1 MAVVVPLSASTEPQA
16 APTQKLHRWR
26 TVSGP
31 SRTSSSSG
39 CLYRHAAAEI
49 RGCPLH
55 RCGNFRARIGRPQ
68 TRGLVDERAR
78 GLPPDKSPELLKQ
91 ASSGTRP
98 PIFVPPPLLWAEGW
112 GGGLSVILPY
122 VGFDVGFAM
131 LPALRAAIGQ
141 GRVAWRHL
149 MVSPYG
155 VIGCHQLGARF
166 LY

>member
-1 MAVVVPLSASTEPQA
+1 M
-16 APTQKLHRWR
+16 
-26 TVSGP
+26 
-31 SRTSSSSG
+31 
-39 CLYRHAAAEI
+39 
-49 RGCPLH
+49 
-55 RCGNFRARIGRPQ
+55 
-68 TRGLVDERAR
+68 
-78 GLPPDKSPELLKQ
+78 
-91 ASSGTRP
+91 
-98 PIFVPPPLLWAEGW
+98 
-112 GGGLSVILPY
+112 ILPY

>member
-1 MAVVVPLSASTEPQA
+1 MSLARAVPGLCPEGGVQPARRPSFAFGEGKFGTLKLPLLAVVVPISASTEPQA

-31 SRTSSSSG
+31 HG
-39 CLYRHAAAEI
+39 HRHAVAVDTGTPRRRYGAANCI
-49 RGCPLH
+49 GAAIL
-55 RCGNFRARIGRPQ
+55 GSRIGRPQ

-112 GGGLSVILPY
+112 GGAQC
-122 VGFDVGFAM
+122 DFAV
-131 LPALRAAIGQ
+131 RW
-141 GRVAWRHL
+141 V
-149 MVSPYG
+149 
-155 VIGCHQLGARF
+155 
-166 LY
+166 